1 MRNKIIFLFACSM
14 FCASDTIPEGDTL
27 TALNY
32 VLKHRYL
39 ECLDPA
45 ANQAAREEY
54 NQIPNHLT
62 PLIEGT
68 FDAKNELKAYI
79 KENFPDYNYDQ
90 IDSIVK
96 EWMQIDISDYA
107 DKNFTPSILFDEF
120 LVKYNNSGNEI
131 KKPLGKLYLKLNNFF
146 HTISD
151 VTYDGPPNYS
161 YGLGLL
167 KCWEHKASFQ
177 EMAQLR
183 ASCSS
188 VKS

>member
-1 MRNKIIFLFACSM
+1 MKNNITLLFACSM
-14 FCASDTIPEGDTL
+14 FCASDKTPEGHTL
-27 TALNY
+27 TALDL
-32 VLKHRYL
+32 VLQHRYL

-96 EWMQIDISDYA
+96 EWMQISLLDYA
-107 DKNFTPSILFDEF
+107 HKNFTPSILFDEF

-131 KKPLGKLYLKLNNFF
+131 EKPLGKLYLELNNFF
-146 HTISD
+146 HTISRVND
-151 VTYDGPPNYS
+151 YDPEDYR
-161 YGLGLL
+161 YGLNRL
-167 KCWEHKASFQ
+167 KCYEHKASFQ
-177 EMAQLR
+177 EIAALR